1 MPAHDSREVPGV
13 ARHRLFDDAPKSW
26 PASYL
31 VAHVDGGS
39 RGNPGPAGFG
49 VMIQD
54 GAGQPV
60 AELSE
65 YLGVQTNN
73 FAEYSGLLAALAYAL
88 SHGYRAL
95 KVFSDSELM
104 VKQIKG
110 QYKVSHPSLKELHAQ
125 ARQKIGE
132 LEAFEISH
140 VYRDKNRDADRLAN
154 LAMNRGTKG
163 SPGAGTV
170 SNSAT
175 NSNFTREVNGVV
187 RNGVVEFVGS
197 PLPDGTFVKVR
208 AAKP

>member
-1 MPAHDSREVPGV
+1 MPAHDSREVPGA
-13 ARHRLFDDAPKSW
+13 ARQGLFDDAPKSW
-26 PASYL
+26 PTRYL

-39 RGNPGPAGFG
+39 RGNPGPAGYG

-88 SHGYRAL
+88 SHGYGAL

-110 QYKVSHPSLKELHAQ
+110 QYKVSHPALKELHTQ
-125 ARQKIGE
+125 ARRKIGG
-132 LEAFEISH
+132 LEAFEIRH
-140 VYRDKNRDADRLAN
+140 VFREKNRDADRLAN

-175 NSNFTREVNGVV
+175 NSSFTQEVNGVV